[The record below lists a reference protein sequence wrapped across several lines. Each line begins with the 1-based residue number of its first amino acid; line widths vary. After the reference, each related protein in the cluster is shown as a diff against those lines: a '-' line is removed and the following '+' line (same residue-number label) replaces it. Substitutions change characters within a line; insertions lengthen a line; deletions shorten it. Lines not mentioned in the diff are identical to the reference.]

1 MGSREI
7 GFRVPPTLGEHSRE
21 VLREL
26 GLSGERITQLQQRR
40 II

>member
-1 MGSREI
+1 VRRGA
-7 GFRVPPTLGEHSRE
+7 PTLGEHSRE

-26 GLSGERITQLQQRR
+26 GYAEGDIDALAAAGT